1 MIKDVI
7 NKLIKDGNL
16 QIQEKGENEFTLFS
30 NDQAMATIKGIED
43 VISPEMNEGRIFML
57 KYFQQKNVGRFLILC
72 NNDSCLLIDWNFIFP
87 YDEYFNNID
96 KLLTRIQQ
104 NKPSPTKYTQVV
116 TFTDSFCRPVS
127 YQKIPLNPTNSFV
140 NMSVQTCTMN
150 TWGNFSNAP
159 SYLA

>member
-1 MIKDVI
+1 MIKDII

-57 KYFQQKNVGRFLILC
+57 KYSQQKNAGRFLILC
-72 NNDSCLLIDWNFIFP
+72 NNDSCLLIDWNFRFP

-96 KLLTRIQQ
+96 KLRTRIQQ
-104 NKPSPTKYTQVV
+104 N
-116 TFTDSFCRPVS
+116 
-127 YQKIPLNPTNSFV
+127 
-140 NMSVQTCTMN
+140 
-150 TWGNFSNAP
+150 
-159 SYLA
+159 